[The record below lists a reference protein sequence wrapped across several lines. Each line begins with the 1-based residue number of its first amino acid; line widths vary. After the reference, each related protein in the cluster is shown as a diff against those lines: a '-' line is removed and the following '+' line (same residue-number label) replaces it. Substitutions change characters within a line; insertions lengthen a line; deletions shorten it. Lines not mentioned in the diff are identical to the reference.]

1 MAEPAALAVSAVLA
15 ESAVPAEQAEPAEPA
30 ELSKISKKKRPK
42 LDFSLRKGH
51 RFCAQKTGPALIA
64 HSIGGHR
71 FGARILVPERGAQI

>member
-1 MAEPAALAVSAVLA
+1 MPRGEMAEPAALAVSAVLA
-15 ESAVPAEQAEPAEPA
+15 ESAVPAE
-30 ELSKISKKKRPK
+30 LSKVSNKKKRPK